1 MAQEDTTGKLV
12 WFFAGAS
19 IGAAI
24 ALLYAPKSGE
34 ETRRLLRDKALEG
47 KDALAESSR
56 GIVDKSRE
64 LYEKGKGLADDA
76 AEMFDRGK
84 KLAQG

>member
-1 MAQEDTTGKLV
+1 MTQEDNSGKLA
-12 WFFAGAS
+12 WFFAGAA

-34 ETRRLLRDKALEG
+34 DTRRLLKDKALEG
-47 KDALAESSR
+47 KTALTENTR
-56 GIVDKSRE
+56 DILDKSRG
-64 LYEKGKGLADDA
+64 LYEKGKELADDA
-76 AEMFDRGK
+76 GKMFDRGR

>member
-1 MAQEDTTGKLV
+1 MSQEDNSGKLI

-34 ETRRLLRDKALEG
+34 ETRRLLKEKALES

-56 GIVDKSRE
+56 DILDKSRE

-76 AEMFDRGK
+76 AEMLDRGR

>member
-1 MAQEDTTGKLV
+1 MTQEDNSGKLA
-12 WFFAGAS
+12 WFFAGAA

-34 ETRRLLRDKALEG
+34 DTRRLLKDKALEG
-47 KDALAESSR
+47 KTALTENTR
-56 GIVDKSRE
+56 NILDKSRG
-64 LYEKGKGLADDA
+64 LYEKGKELADDA
-76 AEMFDRGK
+76 GKMFDRGR